1 MAYTPPDANTVFNK
15 ITPEKVWNNTDDAY
29 WVSVNGGTVTGN
41 LTVNGDANV
50 TGVLTANRLIA
61 TGATTLASCFV
72 TGDTT
77 LLGSTTSGTINQGV
91 VGFPSFA
98 FGPALTG
105 TVLNPLQPS
114 TTSSCALAMACTA
127 VTQTIAGYVSFTVNN
142 NWAFAT
148 NQSIVVSGTT
158 NWNGTYQVYS
168 FTPTTLQCT
177 TASTF
182 ASEPGI
188 DARITPLFNAGMYAI
203 TAVCK
208 ITQSVA
214 PTSGS
219 ATEGV
224 SIGMDIN
231 TSAPANYTQTIVQT
245 TSNLLN
251 TITGVYGQATFTMAG
266 TVRCSATGSRVYIVL
281 NTGALT
287 GTYAVSF
294 PQITVKPVGVYRA

>member
-1 MAYTPPDANTVFNK
+1 MSSFSK
-15 ITPEKVWNNTDDAY
+15 LTPEKVYRGTDEPN
-29 WVSVNGGTVTGN
+29 WVSVNGGTVSGN
-41 LTVNGDANV
+41 LTVTGNATV
-50 TGVLTANRLIA
+50 TGVLT
-61 TGATTLASCFV
+61 TTTLISTTETTGSLLV
-72 TGDTT
+72 TGDTKLT
-77 LLGSTTSGTINQGV
+77 GSTVTGTINQGV

-105 TVLNPLQPS
+105 TVLNPLQASATS
-114 TTSSCALAMACTA
+114 TCTLAMACTA

-177 TASTF
+177 TGLTQ

-188 DARITPLFNAGMYAI
+188 DARIIPLFNAGMYAI

-208 ITQSVA
+208 VTQSVA
-214 PTSGS
+214 PTPGS

-224 SIGMDIN
+224 SLGFDIA

-251 TITGVYGQATFTMAG
+251 TITGVYGQDTFTMAG
-266 TVRCSATGSRVYIVL
+266 TVRCSATGSRVWIVL

-294 PQITVKPVGVYRA
+294 PQVTVKPIGVYRA

>member
-41 LTVNGDANV
+41 LTVTGNASV

-98 FGPALTG
+98 YSPSFTG
-105 TVLNPLQPS
+105 TVIAPLQPS
-114 TTSSCALAMACTA
+114 ATSTCTLAMSCTA

-148 NQSIVVSGTT
+148 GQSIVVTGTT
-158 NWNGTYQVYS
+158 NWDGTYQVFS
-168 FTPTTLQCT
+168 FTPTTLTCT
-177 TASTF
+177 TGATHT
-182 ASEPGI
+182 SEPSVT
-188 DARITPLFNAGMYAI
+188 ARIIPLFNAGMYAV

-214 PTSGS
+214 PTPGS

-224 SIGMDIN
+224 SIGMDIA
-231 TSAPANYTQTIVQT
+231 TSAPANYNQTIVQA
-245 TSNLLN
+245 TSNLIN
-251 TITGVYGQATFTMAG
+251 TITGIYGQATFSMAG
-266 TVRCSATGSRVYIVL
+266 TIRCSATGSRVWIVL
-281 NTGALT
+281 NTGAMT
-287 GTYAVSF
+287 GTYSVVFS
-294 PQITVKPVGVYRA
+294 QVTVKPVGVYRA

>member
-1 MAYTPPDANTVFNK
+1 MSSFSK
-15 ITPEKVWNNTDDAY
+15 LTPEKVYRGTDEPN
-29 WVSVNGGTVTGN
+29 WVSVNGGTVSGN
-41 LTVNGDANV
+41 LTVTGNATV
-50 TGVLTANRLIA
+50 TGVLT
-61 TGATTLASCFV
+61 TTTLISTTETTGSLLV
-72 TGDTT
+72 TGDTKLT
-77 LLGSTTSGTINQGV
+77 GSTVTGTINQGV

-105 TVLNPLQPS
+105 TVLNPLQASATS
-114 TTSSCALAMACTA
+114 TCTLAMACTA
-127 VTQTIAGYVSFTVNN
+127 VTQTITGYVSFTVNN

-168 FTPTTLQCT
+168 FTSTTLQCT

-188 DARITPLFNAGMYAI
+188 DARIIPLFNAGLYAI

-208 ITQSVA
+208 VTQSVA

-224 SIGMDIN
+224 SLGFDIA

-266 TVRCSATGSRVYIVL
+266 TIRCSATGSRVWIVL

-294 PQITVKPVGVYRA
+294 PQITVKPIGVYRA